1 MVAWQFTDGPS
12 CLERCQTTTGDL
24 LQAVA
29 DLLSALCAVDEHCDI
44 PVPALAIMAD
54 DLVCQRA
61 KLVSLS
67 KAHDEGHSVPQSILN
82 FAWPSLHWG
91 LADRWG

>member
-1 MVAWQFTDGPS
+1 M
-12 CLERCQTTTGDL
+12 
-24 LQAVA
+24 A
-29 DLLSALCAVDEHCDI
+29 DLLSALSAVNEHDDM

-67 KAHDEGHSVPQSILN
+67 KGHDEGHSVPQSILN

-91 LADRWG
+91 LAERWGRHLQLA

>member
-1 MVAWQFTDGPS
+1 MA
-12 CLERCQTTTGDL
+12 
-24 LQAVA
+24 A
-29 DLLSALCAVDEHCDI
+29 DLLSLLCAVDEHGDM
-44 PVPALAIMAD
+44 PVPALAILAD

-91 LADRWG
+91 LADRWGWHLHLA